1 MSHTDPT
8 GLPKLGLSPKLAA
21 LLVRLA
27 TFTLIAYLIGST
39 YFGYPPNI
47 RHRCTAFG
55 LCIILGFV
63 LYRGNGAKG
72 GKVPWYD
79 WALMAIGLASC
90 INIYVRY
97 WELMLNR
104 GSATDVDYAFGV
116 ALVLVILEMARRC
129 IDNTFTILVFAF
141 VIYSLFGH
149 MLPGRLGHAEMDW
162 RFLVDNIYV
171 TTNGIWGE
179 LMAIFVEVIALFL
192 VFSSVMIATGADR
205 VIIASAAK
213 IGGRYRGGAAKIC
226 VLASALI
233 GMISGSSVT
242 NAAMVGNV
250 TIPMMKRMGYRPE
263 VAAGIEATAS
273 SGGQITPPMMGAG
286 LFLMAQLIGVDLIK
300 IMLAA
305 SIPAFLFYV
314 GVLAAVHFDSVRD
327 GIVHA
332 EIEDVLEGQRLGD
345 PRVWVPVATPFVLLV
360 VLLSSGRSIELSV
373 VAAIFVLIISVLA
386 AARSLLELKGRLRKI
401 VAGMIDAAESLVLIA
416 VLLAASAILVGLMDL
431 SGLGVKLT
439 ELTLAL
445 SSGSKIGTLLLTGLV
460 VLVLGLGLPT
470 TAAYLIAAAVGAVTL
485 TSIGLTNLQA
495 HMFLFYFAALS
506 AITPPVAPAVLVAA
520 GIANA
525 SIVKA
530 SIETIRIASIKYVL
544 PFGFAF
550 NAALLMEG
558 DMQTVVI
565 SVICATIGAI
575 FLSAAFAGFLFSRL
589 GLANR
594 TVCFIGSALCFLPP
608 SILSVLGVVLVVMAA
623 IANRYADRRWALIS

>member
-1 MSHTDPT
+1 
-8 GLPKLGLSPKLAA
+8 
-21 LLVRLA
+21 
-27 TFTLIAYLIGST
+27 
-39 YFGYPPNI
+39 
-47 RHRCTAFG
+47 
-55 LCIILGFV
+55 
-63 LYRGNGAKG
+63 
-72 GKVPWYD
+72 
-79 WALMAIGLASC
+79 
-90 INIYVRY
+90 
-97 WELMLNR
+97 
-104 GSATDVDYAFGV
+104 
-116 ALVLVILEMARRC
+116 
-129 IDNTFTILVFAF
+129 
-141 VIYSLFGH
+141 
-149 MLPGRLGHAEMDW
+149 
-162 RFLVDNIYV
+162 
-171 TTNGIWGE
+171 
-179 LMAIFVEVIALFL
+179 
-192 VFSSVMIATGADR
+192 
-205 VIIASAAK
+205 
-213 IGGRYRGGAAKIC
+213 
-226 VLASALI
+226 
-233 GMISGSSVT
+233 
-242 NAAMVGNV
+242 
-250 TIPMMKRMGYRPE
+250 
-263 VAAGIEATAS
+263 
-273 SGGQITPPMMGAG
+273 
-286 LFLMAQLIGVDLIK
+286 
-300 IMLAA
+300 MLAA

>member
-1 MSHTDPT
+1 MLHEEVASAPAGGMS
-8 GLPKLGLSPKLAA
+8 S
-21 LLVRLA
+21 RLA
-27 TFTLIAYLIGST
+27 GRIANVATLALIGYLAGTT

-47 RHRCTAFG
+47 RHRCVAFG
-55 LCIILGFV
+55 LCMIIGFS
-63 LYRGNGAKG
+63 LYRGNGSKG
-72 GKVPWYD
+72 GRVPWYD
-79 WALMAIGLASC
+79 WALMVLAVASC
-90 INIYVRY
+90 VNIYSRY
-97 WELMLNR
+97 WDLMLNR
-104 GSATDVDYAFGV
+104 GSATDWDYAFGV
-116 ALVLVILEMARRC
+116 VLVLIILEMARRC
-129 IDNTFTILVFAF
+129 IDNTFTILVVLF
-141 VIYSLFGH
+141 VLYSLFGH
-149 MLPGRLGHAEMDW
+149 FLPGRLGHGEMDW
-162 RFLVDNIYV
+162 RFIVDNLYV

-192 VFSSVMIATGADR
+192 VFSAVMIATGADR
-205 VIIASAAK
+205 VIIAAAAR
-213 IGGRYRGGAAKIC
+213 IGGRFRGGAAKIC

-286 LFLMAQLIGVDLIK
+286 LFLMAQLIGVDLSR

-305 SIPAFLFYV
+305 AIPAFLFYV

-327 GIVHA
+327 GIVQG

-345 PRVWVPVATPFVLLV
+345 PRVWLPVAVPFALLV
-360 VLLSSGRSIELSV
+360 FLISSGRSVEISV
-373 VAAIFVLIISVLA
+373 VWAIGVLIFGVLI
-386 AARSLLELKGRLRKI
+386 AARSVADFLVRIRR
-401 VAGMIDAAESLVLIA
+401 VFAGMLNAAESLVLIA
-416 VLLAASAILVGLMDL
+416 VLLAASAVLVGLMDL

-445 SSGSKIGTLLLTGLV
+445 GSGSTIGTLLLTGLV

-470 TAAYLIAAAVGAVTL
+470 TAAYLIAAAVGAATL
-485 TSIGLTNLQA
+485 TTLGLTTLQA

-506 AITPPVAPAVLVAA
+506 AISPPVAPAVLVAA

-550 NAALLMEG
+550 NQALLMEG
-558 DMQTVVI
+558 STQNVI
-565 SVICATIGAI
+565 TSVICATASAI
-575 FLSAAFAGFLFSRL
+575 FLSAGFSGFLFGKL
-589 GLANR
+589 GIGNR
-594 TVCFIGSALCFLPP
+594 IACLVGATLCFLPP
-608 SILSVLGVVLVVMAA
+608 GVLPAFGLVILIVVTVTNKIGMRQSA
-623 IANRYADRRWALIS
+623 